1 VPENVTGV
9 DAAGGSLAGGLLLP
23 PAAGKPTN
31 PPPPPPPPPPQ
42 AASEIRSAT
51 AHAQRVVLK
60 KSGLEASRVAEFVF
74 MDGFSGER
82 ANKRINS

>member
-1 VPENVTGV
+1 V
-9 DAAGGSLAGGLLLP
+9 DAAGGSLAGGLPP
-23 PAAGKPTN
+23 PAAGKPAN

-51 AHAQRVVLK
+51 AHAERVVLK
-60 KSGLEASRVAEFVF
+60 KSGLEASAVAKFVF